1 MAWYPDEAPVP
12 GELRTEE
19 FLLRPLRAADAELDY
34 DAVIDSREL
43 LLVYSS
49 GRWPAEGFSLADNR
63 ADLAMHEREHE
74 ARAAFT
80 YTVLTPDGARCLGCV
95 YIHPLRPMLRRLVGR
110 GDYAAIPGAEDAAR
124 DDPAWGDVRDD
135 EALVRF
141 WVRPECVAADLDRRL
156 LAALLAW
163 FAREWP
169 FSRVAFLANRN
180 QRRLLQL
187 FADAGL
193 RQRYTV
199 ETPKEPRAYHICGRD
214 SREGAPA
221 GPYSS

>member
-1 MAWYPDEAPVP
+1 MAWYPADAPVP

-19 FLLRPLRAADAELDY
+19 FLLRPLRASDVGLDY
-34 DAVIDSREL
+34 DAVIGSREL
-43 LLVYSS
+43 LLVHSG
-49 GRWPAEGFSLADNR
+49 GRWPAEGFSLADNL
-63 ADLAMHEREHE
+63 ADLEGHEREHKE
-74 ARAAFT
+74 RVAFT

-95 YIHPLRPMLRRLVGR
+95 YVNPLRPTLRRLAGR
-110 GDYAAIPGAEDAAR
+110 GDYAAVPGAEDAAD

-135 EALVRF
+135 EAVVHF

-163 FAREWP
+163 FRREWA

-180 QRRLLQL
+180 QRRHLEL

-193 RQRYTV
+193 RERYTV
-199 ETPKEPRAYHICGRD
+199 ETAREPGAYHLYGRAGY
-214 SREGAPA
+214 EGARSV
-221 GPYSS
+221 GG

>member
-12 GELRTEE
+12 SELRTEE
-19 FLLRPLRAADAELDY
+19 FLLRPLRASDVELDY
-34 DAVIDSREL
+34 DAVIGSREL
-43 LLVYSS
+43 LLVHSS

-74 ARAAFT
+74 ARVAFT

-95 YIHPLRPMLRRLVGR
+95 YVNPLRPMLRRLAGR
-110 GDYAAIPGAEDAAR
+110 GDYAAVPGAEDAAR
-124 DDPAWGDVRDD
+124 DDPAWHDVRDD
-135 EALVRF
+135 EALVSF

-163 FAREWP
+163 FAREWA
-169 FSRVAFLANRN
+169 FSRVAFLTNRN
-180 QRRLLQL
+180 QRRHLQL

-193 RQRYTV
+193 RPRYTV
-199 ETPKEPRAYHICGRD
+199 ETPKEPRAYHIYGGAG
-214 SREGAPA
+214 REGARP
-221 GPYSS
+221 GEG